1 MVSELQDLTQP
12 IKLRIHCLVSL
23 SPSIILSLK
32 WSRDISSHCPVLKSS
47 NHDVLPQVKT
57 LQAPAYRLIWNIF
70 LIFQLLIPSLTHP
83 FHHLILLQSTVPVPH
98 STKFTIHKL
107 ETSLMQCCLRALSI
121 FCNINPTIPR
131 SIQNTA
137 IIWIP
142 CSMPPGPSHHLLL
155 ANLITLSITDKNSF
169 ICSFWEANLSTP
181 LICLIPIL
189 SILATHTFASHPH
202 ISPTCALNSYHF
214 FVTEH

>member
-57 LQAPAYRLIWNIF
+57 LQAPAYGLIWNIF

-107 ETSLMQCCLRALSI
+107 ETSLMQCCLRAVHFLPHQSHHSKVHPEH
-121 FCNINPTIPR
+121 CHHLNSMLNAPR
-131 SIQNTA
+131 SFSSSATSESDY
-137 IIWIP
+137 P
-142 CSMPPGPSHHLLL
+142 KHHG
-155 ANLITLSITDKNSF
+155 
-169 ICSFWEANLSTP
+169 
-181 LICLIPIL
+181 
-189 SILATHTFASHPH
+189 
-202 ISPTCALNSYHF
+202 
-214 FVTEH
+214 